1 MFHLNTNHYFLNY
14 QNDNIKKKKIAPFLP
29 IFLKKIIAKQIHSY
43 QLNYWVHYLKRKY
56 PYLYLEIAK
65 KIDRQSLES
74 HAKIN
79 YKFLKKLID

>member
-1 MFHLNTNHYFLNY
+1 MNE
-14 QNDNIKKKKIAPFLP
+14 
-29 IFLKKIIAKQIHSY
+29 AKG
-43 QLNYWVHYLKRKY
+43 KRKQK
-56 PYLYLEIAK
+56 EIAK

>member
-1 MFHLNTNHYFLNY
+1 MFNGIIYH
-14 QNDNIKKKKIAPFLP
+14 QGKVKKISSSKKGKS
-29 IFLKKIIAKQIHSY
+29 IFIYSKISINKKNLDYIILRIERSY
-43 QLNYWVHYLKRKY
+43 EKA
-56 PYLYLEIAK
+56 LEIAK